1 MYDMTRNV
9 QRFWTIKLINGRI
22 INVEVPKLKVLKRIS
37 KLSTVADTNNMT
49 EEDMSNL
56 ISALSIALSRNKE
69 KYKISEEWV
78 EENINIIDV
87 QDILSAYFSWI
98 NELPNLKN

>member
-1 MYDMTRNV
+1 MYDMTKGV
-9 QRFWTIKLINGRI
+9 QKFWTIKLITGKI
-22 INVEVPKLKVLKRIS
+22 LNVEVPKLKVLRKIS

-49 EEDMSNL
+49 EEDMNNL

-69 KYKISEEWV
+69 RYKVSEEWV

-87 QDILSAYFSWI
+87 QNILTAYFSWI

>member
-1 MYDMTRNV
+1 MYDMTKNV
-9 QRFWTIKLINGRI
+9 QRFWTIKLINGRTL
-22 INVEVPKLKVLKRIS
+22 NVEVPKLKVLKRIS

-49 EEDMSNL
+49 EEDMCNL